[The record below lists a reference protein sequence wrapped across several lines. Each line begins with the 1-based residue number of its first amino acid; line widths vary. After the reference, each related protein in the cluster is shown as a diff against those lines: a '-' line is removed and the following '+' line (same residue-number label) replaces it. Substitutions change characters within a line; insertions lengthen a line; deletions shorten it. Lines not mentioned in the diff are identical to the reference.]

1 MTDSVKVGK
10 AYEVVLPSEF
20 REKHGLSE
28 GETLTFEVE
37 GDRLIL
43 TPLRVRQQAIQAKY
57 AGRFPGML
65 DELIAQR
72 HAEAERE

>member
-10 AYEVVLPSEF
+10 AYRVVLPPEF

-28 GETLTFEVE
+28 GETLTVE
-37 GDRLIL
+37 FDGDRLIL
-43 TPLRVRQQAIQAKY
+43 TPLRVRQRAIQEKY
-57 AGRFPGML
+57 AGRFPGLL
-65 DELIAQR
+65 DELITDR

>member
-10 AYEVVLPSEF
+10 AYEVVLPPEF
-20 REKHGLSE
+20 REKHGLRE

-43 TPLRVRQQAIQAKY
+43 TPLRVRQQTIQAKY

-65 DELIAQR
+65 DELITER